1 MQNIILTTKKIFKL
15 AFILILITANF
26 MSCKTAPEP
35 KEETLIDLI
44 KAGKKVKL
52 TIFHSV
58 IVVNTQSE
66 NISKKIEP
74 EKIR

>member
-26 MSCKTAPEP
+26 MSCKTATA

-44 KAGKKVKL
+44 KAGK
-52 TIFHSV
+52 
-58 IVVNTQSE
+58 SE
-66 NISKKIEP
+66 ELQERLNSSAINMKDEEGNSL
-74 EKIR
+74 